1 MDSDYSLQPDHVAS
15 DESPVQKAEKIMQ
28 DNCTTFVEQISAPM
42 LPFVTYTHVNNG
54 QSLEIYQADVNHNS
68 LNLKDANIFCNLA
81 LGDPIKLNPDQ
92 LSNPTDDVQVLVAY
106 QLFRN
111 NSDLVRFH
119 ILQTHLNAQFSPGS
133 LISCVPP
140 DSFVFLPLVTGKQ
153 PSNLFFQNLKIL
165 SDIYFSDCCRQR
177 SLHAHQ
183 SSISNRVHQ
192 HVAINST
199 VPSKRKLRQE
209 LV

>member
-1 MDSDYSLQPDHVAS
+1 MDSDYSLQPSHVAS

-133 LISCVPP
+133 LIHAFHLIRLC
-140 DSFVFLPLVTGKQ
+140 FYPLSQV
-153 PSNLFFQNLKIL
+153 SNHQIFFFK
-165 SDIYFSDCCRQR
+165 F
-177 SLHAHQ
+177 
-183 SSISNRVHQ
+183 
-192 HVAINST
+192 
-199 VPSKRKLRQE
+199 
-209 LV
+209 